1 MRRDR
6 RQISRALGCAWELDL
21 DQSGNLVY
29 LAHGMS
35 RRMSNDALV
44 GDSTRFACRKV
55 MRVAMLK
62 FARFLACVVVVS
74 TPIFWGAPALG
85 AECLKA
91 SFSDSVKAGGA
102 DLLLN
107 GLGIR
112 KATFLAVKVYV
123 AGLYLPKKSGDA
135 GKIIG
140 ANQPWQLVLRF
151 VHDVDASDMRD
162 AFEEGFKK
170 NAGDKLAALHPHIEA
185 LNARLVD
192 DFKVGQYL
200 SFTNDAAKGVT
211 VDVNGAGGAAIVGA
225 DFASALLSIWI
236 GHEPPNGDLK
246 SGLLGGQCK

>member
-1 MRRDR
+1 
-6 RQISRALGCAWELDL
+6 
-21 DQSGNLVY
+21 
-29 LAHGMS
+29 
-35 RRMSNDALV
+35 
-44 GDSTRFACRKV
+44 
-55 MRVAMLK
+55 MLK

-123 AGLYLPKKSGDA
+123 AGLYLPQKSGDA

-170 NAGDKLAALHPHIEA
+170 NAGDKLAALHPRIEA

-225 DFASALLSIWI
+225 DFASAQLSIWI